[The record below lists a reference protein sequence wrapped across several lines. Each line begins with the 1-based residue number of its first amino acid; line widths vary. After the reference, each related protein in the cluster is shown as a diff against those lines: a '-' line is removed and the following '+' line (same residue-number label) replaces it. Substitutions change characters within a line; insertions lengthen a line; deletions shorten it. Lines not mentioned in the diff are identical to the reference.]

1 MSSDNSIENVG
12 DNYEAND
19 IKTCLDKRL
28 EALNKRG
35 KIYNTEQE
43 QKEFQEK
50 YKKVWK
56 PFSLFSEQKVDE
68 VKTRKNRMTTKEEI
82 QKVRNKYQIKQED
95 NLEIAIKKKHDEKN
109 NFETHQDD
117 ETEKVEEEV
126 LKVVDV
132 L

>member
-1 MSSDNSIENVG
+1 M
-12 DNYEAND
+12 
-19 IKTCLDKRL
+19 LDKRL

-56 PFSLFSEQKVDE
+56 PFSLFSERKVDE

-82 QKVRNKYQIKQED
+82 QKVRNKYVLRGVEYFFYIYDVILMYIIYKA
-95 NLEIAIKKKHDEKN
+95 NIFS
-109 NFETHQDD
+109 NFLMDFSD
-117 ETEKVEEEV
+117 
-126 LKVVDV
+126 LIYFYI
-132 L
+132 